1 MAERDRLLSG
11 YWGNTQSGVRIPPSP
26 PKNSF
31 ARESGQK
38 SFFFIR
44 SVRDLLTLY
53 HTESKPLKTAIIHI
67 RTIGI
72 PDLKTV
78 CLNRA
83 QPENRRP
90 RFSSSD
96 QKLS

>member
-53 HTESKPLKTAIIHI
+53 HTEPKALKNHYNSHQNHRNSRSENSLPQLRAAGKPA
-67 RTIGI
+67 
-72 PDLKTV
+72 PAV
-78 CLNRA
+78 F
-83 QPENRRP
+83 E
-90 RFSSSD
+90 
-96 QKLS
+96 